1 MDLTG
6 PRVGFP
12 GCGRSNTAAGPLCTD
27 RAYGT
32 GVSRRKTEERMGV
45 ESVAKTQL
53 KKSLGLF
60 DVYAISTG
68 AMFSSG
74 FFLLPGL
81 AAASAGPS
89 VVLAYAAAALFIL
102 PAMLSVAELST
113 AMPKAGGA
121 YYFLDRSM
129 GPMVGTVGGLGTWLA
144 LVLKSA
150 FALVGMG
157 AYLALFVD
165 VPIEPLAVG
174 LTVVFMGV
182 NIVGA
187 KETSGLQRW
196 LVTALLVILGFF
208 IVQGLAEVFTRD
220 LELTR
225 VQFTPFM
232 PFGVL
237 GFFSTIGL
245 VFVSYAGLT
254 KVASVA
260 EEVENPNRNIPLGM
274 ILSLATATFIYVVGV
289 AIIVAVLEPAAL
301 REDLT
306 PVATA
311 AQAFFD
317 WLPDPLGLVL
327 IVAAAI
333 AAFASTGNAGMM
345 SASRYPLAM
354 ARDRLVWGRFA
365 EVGRFGTPTLAV
377 LATAAAMAAAILL
390 LDVEGIAKLA
400 SAFQLLLFAMLNL
413 AVIIMRESRI
423 EAYDPGF
430 RSPGYPWV
438 QIFGMVGPLWLIT
451 EMGDL
456 AVVFTLVVVAAC
468 VGWYLYYVRGR
479 VPREGAIYHTF
490 ARLGQRRYQGL
501 DMELRG
507 IVKERGLR
515 EEDPFDEVVARAL
528 ILDLVGEQT
537 FRGIT
542 TEAAG
547 LLAAKCGLDS
557 GEVKEGFVAELEA
570 GVVPVA
576 HGAAIPHLRAH
587 HVEHPEMVI
596 VRVRD
601 GVTVEVAADDPAHL
615 ADPLAADTEGAV
627 QVHALFY
634 LLSPED
640 RPGQHLRLLG
650 HLATHVDDAAF
661 MDQWLE
667 AADEQEL
674 KETLL
679 REERSLT
686 LRLAAEGPTADFIGR
701 RLADLE
707 LPEEILVAMI
717 RRRGRM
723 LVPHGYTVL
732 EEHDCLT
739 IIGEPDAI
747 RRTAEG
753 LSED

>member
-1 MDLTG
+1 M
-6 PRVGFP
+6 
-12 GCGRSNTAAGPLCTD
+12 AGTKLE
-27 RAYGT
+27 
-32 GVSRRKTEERMGV
+32 K
-45 ESVAKTQL
+45 Q
-53 KKSLGLF
+53 LGLF

-81 AAASAGPS
+81 AAAQAGPS

-157 AYLALFVD
+157 AYLALFVH
-165 VPIEPLAVG
+165 VPIEPLAVA
-174 LTVVFMGV
+174 LTVVFMV
-182 NIVGA
+182 LNVVGA

-208 IVQGLAEVFTRD
+208 VVQGLTEIFTRPM
-220 LELTR
+220 EMTR
-225 VQFTPFM
+225 VQFDPFM
-232 PFGVL
+232 PFGAL
-237 GFFSTIGL
+237 GFLSTIGL

-260 EEVENPNRNIPLGM
+260 EEVQNPNRNIPLGM
-274 ILSLATATFIYVVGV
+274 FLSLATATFIYVVGV
-289 AIIVAVLEPAAL
+289 AIIVAVLEPNAL
-301 REDLT
+301 RSDLT

-317 WLPDPLGLVL
+317 WLPNPLGLVL
-327 IVAAAI
+327 IVVAAI
-333 AAFASTGNAGMM
+333 AAFASTGNAGML

-354 ARDRLVWGRFA
+354 ARDRLIWRRFA

-377 LATAAAMAAAILL
+377 VATAVAMAGSILL
-390 LDVEGIAKLA
+390 LDIEGIAKLA

-413 AVIIMRESRI
+413 AVVIMRESGI
-423 EAYDPGF
+423 DAYDPGF
-430 RSPGYPWV
+430 RSPGYPWL
-438 QIFGMVGPLWLIT
+438 QIFGMIGPLWLIT

-456 AVVFTLVVVAAC
+456 AVVFTLVVVAVC
-468 VGWYLYYVRGR
+468 VGWYVVYVRGR

-490 ARLGQRRYQGL
+490 ARLGERRYQGL

-515 EEDPFDEVVARAL
+515 EEDPFDEVVARAHVVEADEFQDFRAITERAAV
-528 ILDLVGEQT
+528 ILARRT
-537 FRGIT
+537 
-542 TEAAG
+542 G
-547 LLAAKCGLDS
+547 LPGDELRS
-557 GEVKEGFVAELEA
+557 GFLAELAA

-576 HGAAIPHLRAH
+576 RGAAIPHLRAH

-596 VRVRD
+596 VRSRA
-601 GVTVEVAADDPAHL
+601 GVAVELAAEEPGHLIDPA
-615 ADPLAADTEGAV
+615 APSDARGGTV
-627 QVHALFY
+627 QVHALFF

-640 RPGQHLRLLG
+640 QPGQHLRLLG
-650 HLATHVDDAAF
+650 HLATHVDEPSF
-661 MDQWLE
+661 METWLA
-667 AADEQEL
+667 AADEQRL
-674 KETLL
+674 KESLL
-679 REERSLT
+679 REERCTSL
-686 LRLAAEGPTADFIGR
+686 RVDPDGPTADLIGR
-701 RLADLE
+701 RLAE
-707 LPEEILVAMI
+707 TPLPPEALVALV
-717 RRRGRM
+717 RRGERTV
-723 LVPHGYTVL
+723 VPHGDTRL
-732 EEHDCLT
+732 QAGDRLT

-747 RRTAEG
+747 REVAARFDPLG
-753 LSED
+753 R